1 MVRADKARNQEI
13 VLAAAGRL
21 FDAARDP
28 DDVSMD
34 AVAAEAGVGKGTIFR
49 GFGDRAG
56 LIRALYEQR
65 AAAFVAQ
72 THREAPAHQGS
83 PADAVHFLLLRLW
96 QFKRQ
101 NRMLALSLDRAG
113 QGSPYRNDSYDDALG
128 RLKDLLAHHGEQ
140 ADFLAHALLAAV
152 RSDLV
157 EHLRDRPDEEIA
169 AGLRTLVDRVAGRHP
184 NLPCPA
190 GNDPQ

>member
-1 MVRADKARNQEI
+1 MVRADKARNQET

-21 FDAARDP
+21 FDAAQDP
-28 DDVSMD
+28 DEVSMD
-34 AVAAEAGVGKGTIFR
+34 AVAAAAGVGKGTIFR

-72 THREAPAHQGS
+72 TRRSPQAS
-83 PADAVHFLLLRLW
+83 PADAAHFLLLSLW

-113 QGSPYRNDSYDDALG
+113 HASPYCNDSYEDALS

-140 ADFLAHALLAAV
+140 AGFLAHALLASV

-157 EHLRDRPDEEIA
+157 EHLRDRPDDEIA
-169 AGLRTLVDRVAGRHP
+169 AGLRTLVDRIVPHQR
-184 NLPCPA
+184 
-190 GNDPQ
+190 